1 MQTFISQHADKVTA
15 VLDCFDRVIF
25 KGHLRALC
33 FAGGLENFM
42 AHHGLL
48 LKQFGRFVQTHSDLV
63 VHHAKATAAK
73 HHRPYRY
80 LPRHIRKDEEAA
92 RLAAALHITKGL
104 ICVFSELE
112 LCPTFKLA
120 WGEGRPRLLA
130 TRRKCLC
137 LYYYFLH
144 PRLGLIHVRL
154 QSWFPFTVQ
163 IAVNGHDWLAREMKR
178 RGLGF
183 EQLDNA
189 FVRLAHPQRAQQ
201 LADQFP
207 HQDWP
212 ALLATLAR
220 FVNPLL
226 DSLLAGQSYYWTV
239 DQAEFATDLLFR
251 DRAALAPLSR
261 ELVKHAL
268 LCFGA
273 TDVLGFLGQK
283 LTGHFRQSV
292 LTDFKT
298 RVEGMRV
305 KHRVGKNW
313 LKMYDKFGLILRLE
327 TVINHPYGFLIRRH
341 GIRQGKPVIGW
352 FAMTKG
358 VTGLYRYAQ
367 VARAANHRY
376 LEALAVVQDPARAQR
391 LLHDCTRRVIHRQ
404 RTYRGFNP
412 AARDDIALFRAV
424 LDGAH
429 HLHGFRNQ
437 AIRQS
442 LWPHSGPDPATQ
454 RKLSARVSRQF
465 GRLHVR
471 GLIAKVSHS
480 HRWRVTATGHAFLS
494 MSIQHHAEAYPQ
506 TLMKL
511 AA

>member
-1 MQTFISQHADKVTA
+1 MQTFITQLADKVTA
-15 VLDCFDRVIF
+15 VLHCFDRVIF
-25 KGHLRALC
+25 KGHLRGLC
-33 FAGGLENFM
+33 FANGLDNFLTQQ
-42 AHHGLL
+42 GLK
-48 LKQFGRFVQTHSDLV
+48 LKEFGRFAQTHSEQLV
-63 VHHAKATAAK
+63 LHAKSTAAK

-80 LPRHIRKDEEAA
+80 LPRRLRKDEEAA
-92 RLAAALHITKGL
+92 RIAAELRLTKGL
-104 ICVFSELE
+104 VCVFSELE
-112 LCPTFKLA
+112 LCPAFKLA
-120 WGEGRPRLLA
+120 WGEGRPRLVS

-144 PRLGLIHVRL
+144 PQLGLIHVRL

-163 IAVNGHDWLAREMKR
+163 IAVNGHDWLARQMKQ
-178 RGLGF
+178 RGLAF
-183 EQLDNA
+183 TQLDNA
-189 FVRLAHPQRAQQ
+189 FVHLAHPRKAQA
-201 LADQFP
+201 LADQFS

-212 ALLATLAR
+212 ALLERLAR

-226 DSLLAGQSYYWTV
+226 GSLLAGQGYYWTV
-239 DQAEFATDLLFR
+239 DQAEFATDILFK
-251 DRAALAPLSR
+251 DRAALAPLYR
-261 ELVKHAL
+261 ERVKHAL

-273 TDVLGFLGQK
+273 KDVLGFLGKK
-283 LTGHFRQSV
+283 LTGHFQQTV

-313 LKMYDKFGLILRLE
+313 IKMYDKFGLLLRIE
-327 TVINHPYGFLIRRH
+327 TVINHPYGFLIRRQ
-341 GIRQGKPVIGW
+341 GIREGKPVIGW

-367 VARAANHRY
+367 VARAANQRY
-376 LEALAVVQDPARAQR
+376 LAALAVVQDPARAQR
-391 LLHDCTRRVIHRQ
+391 LLHDCTRRVEQ
-404 RTYRGFNP
+404 GERTYRGFNP
-412 AARDDIALFRAV
+412 AAQEDIAVFRAV

-437 AIRQS
+437 AIRQT
-442 LWPHSGPDPATQ
+442 LWPRAAADPATQ
-454 RKLSARVSRQF
+454 RRHSGRVSRLF

-471 GLIAKVSHS
+471 GLIAKIPRS
-480 HRWRVTATGHAFLS
+480 HRWRVTVDGHAFLS
-494 MSIQHHAEAYPQ
+494 MSIQHHAQAYPQ